1 MWTAGSLVVR
11 LVVTAVC
18 VADGRETGSS
28 TEEGRDQGHVG
39 IVSRAS
45 SGSHVHEGG
54 QGGVCRMCSRKARSL
69 GIAELLPARPKQ
81 PLDWASV
88 LLP

>member
-1 MWTAGSLVVR
+1 M
-11 LVVTAVC
+11 
-18 VADGRETGSS
+18 ADGRETGSG
-28 TEEGRDQGHVG
+28 TEVGRDQGHVG
-39 IVSRAS
+39 IESRAP
-45 SGSHVHEGG
+45 SGSHAHGGG

-69 GIAELLPARPKQ
+69 GITELLPARPKQ